1 MIFSLLLT
9 ALLPLLENPSP
20 AYALHPASEE
30 ERTEIS
36 RLISAAKGKQSD
48 ITDVETD
55 RRLAEFQGNREK
67 IRQCDADIAKF
78 TQEKKLLFQKALR
91 KTLVAYDIV
100 ESQDDGRPFMPR
112 MKENL
117 FDPLG
122 SPRQWVPVFWDRGV
136 PYIIYLQNGK
146 RMTREIPNSAIGMT
160 TGIGLTL
167 IPADAFRSPDRL
179 AMLLLHERQHF
190 DLFGERGAGD
200 TKTQLELEG
209 MVLSRVRANLSKLS
223 DDERVRNELFSVQDD
238 QERTYNTKKAK
249 FGSMLSRLSN
259 NVARNLKGF
268 GVTAPEDLEPGYA
281 SEIPSEE
288 ALAIIQD
295 ADRLNEQ
302 LDVEAAQRAREKR
315 RESGHRAPEETP
327 EEMPPEETSPSPNF
341 PTVTPAPA
349 RGLATD
355 SAIYSDIK
363 ELAERACSS
372 PEKITQESLDSI
384 WWFPQKASYPAS
396 FAQSLSGCV
405 KELFDA
411 VLDASNRLAWGQK
424 LSADWLQKKA
434 SESIPLPAQ
443 GEEPYVEPVGKTP
456 PGYNPCIDPGN
467 TCLKH

>member
-1 MIFSLLLT
+1 MTLN
-9 ALLPLLENPSP
+9 LPLLPFLLITGISSP
-20 AYALHPASEE
+20 GFALHPASEE
-30 ERTEIS
+30 SRAEIS
-36 RLISAAKGKQSD
+36 RFISDAKEKQ
-48 ITDVETD
+48 
-55 RRLAEFQGNREK
+55 
-67 IRQCDADIAKF
+67 ADIATTEAKQKRAEF
-78 TQEKKLLFQKALR
+78 KGDREDIRFYNEQIKELEREKKLLYQKALR

-200 TKTQLELEG
+200 AKTQLELEG

-315 RESGHRAPEETP
+315 RESEHRAPAETS
-327 EEMPPEETSPSPNF
+327 EEMSPIETSPSPNF

-363 ELAERACSS
+363 DLAERACSS

-384 WWFPQKASYPAS
+384 WWFPQKAPYPTS
-396 FAQSLSGCV
+396 FADSLSGCV

-411 VLDASNRLAWGQK
+411 MLDASNRLAWGQK
-424 LSADWLQKKA
+424 LSAAWLQKKA
-434 SESIPLPAQ
+434 SESMTLPAQ

-456 PGYNPCIDPGN
+456 PGYNPCIEPGN
-467 TCLKH
+467 TCLKR